1 MFLAMNLSFLNSI
14 HFIFYVILG
23 LAVLAGL
30 IRGFKKTV
38 YAFIVMVIFYVVFF
52 LTIDAATNALWTMN
66 LPFLAPI
73 LGNID
78 PAFSNFTSF
87 EGSLNN
93 FIDVFIGGSI
103 SLDQSSEAVTALA
116 TGLLQFVLKLVWTI
130 LYFTVILLLWKIITW
145 IIGAIFLK
153 NKDKASK
160 NRGFGALF
168 GVLNGAMAIF
178 VAMIMLGGFMS
189 VAESALVL
197 INSTDTQPL
206 TASWTPS
213 NTPFDGSV
221 SIIEMADTGSG
232 LNTYVGELQT
242 MVDSYNNDI
251 FVKIADKI
259 TTQSSINN
267 TVEVPLH
274 IDLFDR
280 VLSFK
285 YEDQV
290 IGIRYELGVFSSAA
304 SVLVGSD
311 FMDTNNISDITGDEI
326 RDVFGALSESKLI
339 VTLMPVAIE
348 VGADMFDQTLPI
360 TVDELYAI
368 DYEQEL
374 ANLGNIAGALFDI
387 LNGAGFIGG
396 SGSLDQLTVDG
407 DTVREIFGD
416 MADSEVIVLLTENL
430 LLPMLSDSEGDFA
443 TIITVPTDLDV
454 EAEITAL
461 GDIFGEIIDADIPF
475 SDLEGADVSVL
486 LDAASQVDL
495 TVLLDSKLVSE
506 ALINILSGQTTVE
519 GLDVLTIPADVNW
532 YDTVNA
538 TTGALETPGELRNI
552 LEALN
557 ALTSMANDVDLANL
571 DINVLTDM
579 DNADIEKF
587 FNSYVI
593 RATVSDIISGTDLGD
608 VPLVIPDSVYDSE
621 GYFTKTELVNVVK
634 AIKLI
639 LTDAGDNFDIL
650 QALNLTSGEIDT
662 LLASDIISATIGS
675 ELYDL
680 GNDTLVIPDSTLT
693 QVMVD
698 SVNQDVVG
706 PSEIKSILQALA
718 VLDIQSFDSISF
730 DATIFN
736 SLENNT
742 QDGLDDAKIN
752 TLLGS
757 EIIHAT
763 VSDMIIGLDEANGG
777 VLTIP
782 AMDSFGATVEYTDTA
797 NSLEMISKTE
807 IGNVLKALYGIDIT
821 NFDSINLEDTSL
833 LMNNM
838 DLLTDSGIIHAT
850 ISKIMLDIS
859 GTITIPEKNFA
870 DEDVLITSGT
880 TEFIAKDELI
890 HLMDALNVLGITNPA
905 NFTSGFNLGALDTSA
920 KQDQILDSAIVHAT
934 ISKTILDLDSSI
946 LYVPDQDQAGTAL
959 KVDRGSGTI
968 TTYVVPTELK
978 AMINVFNALDLDLNQ
993 LTLSFTTGDLLDQTT
1008 LIVESASLQAQIS
1021 DRILNG
1027 SSDIVVPDKNDALE
1041 DIKIPYTDVTYIRKT
1056 ELVAFLNSVN
1066 SVDGLDDFSTFSFSP
1081 SALSS
1086 LDLTNFFASK
1096 IMHATVSKFILNQA
1110 GTENPGSYGTTVLLV
1125 PTDQRETFALNG
1137 GTGTQIEEQ
1146 ELIYIIEALNT
1157 LGMGNFDSG
1166 VDATGITSKTS
1177 SEINDV
1183 LRSVSFHVTIDNMLR
1198 ANTDIV
1204 SDIPALAEVSGG
1216 AHGVDPLTTADE
1228 ITNLIVA
1235 MNTIGATDFQN
1246 DSITLAQ
1253 IGGLNL
1259 TQRQTVLQSMIVR
1272 NKFTPDLE
1280 AAAALDPGYSFTAGD
1295 YNSDPVQPF
1304 LTYTAALDAVNY
1316 FYPLP

>member
-38 YAFIVMVIFYVVFF
+38 YTFIVMAIFYVVFF
-52 LTIDAATNALWTMN
+52 LTIDAVVNALWTMN

-73 LGNID
+73 LANID

-93 FIDVFIGGSI
+93 FIDVLIGGSI
-103 SLDQSSEAVTALA
+103 NLDQSSEAVTALA
-116 TGLLQFVLKLVWTI
+116 TGLLQFALKIVWTI

-168 GVLNGAMAIF
+168 GVANGVMAIF
-178 VAMIMLGGFMS
+178 VAMIMLGGIMS
-189 VAESALVL
+189 VAESAVTLL
-197 INSTDTQPL
+197 DNTDTPTQ
-206 TASWTPS
+206 TVSWTPR
-213 NTPFDGSV
+213 NPNFDGSV
-221 SIIEMADTGSG
+221 SLIEMADTGDIT
-232 LNTYVGELQT
+232 TYIDDLQA
-242 MVDSYNNDI
+242 MVDSYNNDL

-267 TVEVPLH
+267 AVEVPLN

-280 VLSFK
+280 ILSFK
-285 YEDQV
+285 FEDNT
-290 IGIRYELGVFSSAA
+290 IGIRYELSVLSSAA
-304 SVLVGSD
+304 SVFVGSD
-311 FMDTNNISDITGDEI
+311 FASSGDINDITETEI
-326 RDVFGALSESKLI
+326 TDMFGYLAQSKLI
-339 VTLMPVAIE
+339 TSLMPVAIE
-348 VGADMFDQTLPI
+348 VASEMYSLDLPVSLDTLYSYDYS
-360 TVDELYAI
+360 DELT
-368 DYEQEL
+368 
-374 ANLGNIAGALFDI
+374 NLGNI
-387 LNGAGFIGG
+387 
-396 SGSLDQLTVDG
+396 
-407 DTVREIFGD
+407 
-416 MADSEVIVLLTENL
+416 
-430 LLPMLSDSEGDFA
+430 
-443 TIITVPTDLDV
+443 
-454 EAEITAL
+454 
-461 GDIFGEIIDADIPF
+461 FGEIFSADIPF
-475 SDLEGADVSVL
+475 GSLGDADVGTL
-486 LDAASQVDL
+486 LQALSNVDL
-495 TVLLDSKLVSE
+495 TDLLDSKIITQALVVV
-506 ALINILSGQTTVE
+506 LSGNTELQ
-519 GLDVLTIPADVNW
+519 GLDILTIPDDVEW
-532 YDTVNA
+532 YDTYDTDG
-538 TTGALETPGELRNI
+538 TTLIEHGELYRI
-552 LEALN
+552 LDAMN
-557 ALTSMANDVDLANL
+557 ALTSLADNVDLNNL
-571 DINVLTDM
+571 DVNSLVELTDSQ
-579 DNADIEKF
+579 IETF
-587 FNSYVI
+587 FGSYVI
-593 RATVSDIISGTDLGD
+593 RATVTSIISDTDLGD

-621 GYFTKTELVNVVK
+621 GYFTETELVNVVK

-675 ELYDL
+675 ELYNL
-680 GNDTLVIPDSTLT
+680 GTDTLVIPDSTIT

-698 SVNQDVVG
+698 SVSQDVVG
-706 PSEIKSILQALA
+706 KTEIKSILQALA

-730 DATIFN
+730 DATIFD
-736 SLENNT
+736 SLENST

-763 VSDMIIGLDEANGG
+763 VSDMIIGLDESNGG
-777 VLTIP
+777 VLIIP
-782 AMDSFGATVEYTDTA
+782 ATDSFESPVEYTDTA

-821 NFDSINLEDTSL
+821 NFDNINLEDTSL

-838 DLLTDSGIIHAT
+838 DVLTNSGIIHAT

-859 GTITIPEKNFA
+859 GSITIPEKSFM
-870 DEDVLITSGT
+870 DSDVIITSGT
-880 TEFIAKDELI
+880 TEFIAKAELI
-890 HLMDALNVLGITNPA
+890 SLMDALNLLDINNPA
-905 NFTSGFNLGALDTSA
+905 DFTSGFDLGVLDTGA
-920 KQDQILDSAIVHAT
+920 KQDQVLESAIVHAT
-934 ISKTILDLDSSI
+934 ISQTILDLNSSI
-946 LYVPDQDQAGTAL
+946 LYVPDQDQAGTSL
-959 KVDRGSGTI
+959 KIDRGSGTI
-968 TTYVVPTELK
+968 TTYVVPNELK
-978 AMINVFNALDLDLNQ
+978 AMINVFNALGLDLDQLN
-993 LTLSFTTGDLLDQTT
+993 LSFTTGELLDQAT

-1027 SSDIVVPDKNDALE
+1027 SSDIVVPDKNDANE

-1081 SALSS
+1081 SDLGS
-1086 LDLTNFFASK
+1086 LTLTDFFTSR
-1096 IMHATVSKFILNQA
+1096 IMHATVSKLILDQA

-1125 PTDQRETFALNG
+1125 PTDQRENFDLG
-1137 GTGTQIEEQ
+1137 GVTNAGTQIEEQ
-1146 ELIYIIEALNT
+1146 ELIYIIEGLNT
-1157 LGMGNFDSG
+1157 LGMGDFSSG

-1183 LRSVSFHVTIDNMLR
+1183 LRSVSFHITIDNMLR
-1198 ANTDIV
+1198 DNADIV

-1235 MNTIGATDFQN
+1235 MNTIGATNFQN

-1253 IGGLNL
+1253 MSGLDL
-1259 TQRQTVLQSMIVR
+1259 AQRQTVLQSMIVR
-1272 NKFTPDLE
+1272 NKFTPALE
-1280 AAAALDPGYSFTAGD
+1280 LLALGDPGYSFTAGD
-1295 YNSDPVQPF
+1295 YNTDPVQPF